1 MLVQEFLCWRWVL
14 FQCQHRHLGFMH
26 FFSVKSDVT
35 KMMLWAA
42 VPELPL
48 WLPVLICSA
57 FAGNDVFTNFHAYK
71 LTVGSNRHTRFV
83 PSSCQ
88 LCCAVN
94 NTCKSAPC
102 PYIVVPCP
110 DCSGLQAYHGSRL
123 LLFFILFV
131 LSKLGWWSQW
141 TLITGVEQLSPS
153 FFPIITWIALG
164 SLHLK
169 TSFNW

>member
-1 MLVQEFLCWRWVL
+1 MRRKWCCGLLCLNCLFDYRLWYALLLQEMMFLLTFMPTNSPWDLTGILGSFLLVYWSQ
-14 FQCQHRHLGFMH
+14 Q
-26 FFSVKSDVT
+26 
-35 KMMLWAA
+35 WA
-42 VPELPL
+42 
-48 WLPVLICSA
+48 
-57 FAGNDVFTNFHAYK
+57 
-71 LTVGSNRHTRFV
+71 
-83 PSSCQ
+83 SCQ
-88 LCCAVN
+88 LCYAVN
-94 NTCKSAPC
+94 NTCKSALC

-153 FFPIITWIALG
+153 FFPLITWIALG